1 MSPQLR
7 SELLKQRT
15 TSTNLGL
22 AGGMLGLIVLAVA
35 LHGFGLRADDLARRE
50 NQLMVLG
57 RGEFI
62 AALFAGLLGAL
73 SITGEYRQRNHPPDP
88 ARRARPRP
96 RHARQGDRQRAAR
109 RGPRARRQRIGGR
122 RRVDR
127 APHARDR
134 RAPRSR
140 RRGAPHDR
148 GCGGRGRHGRRGCR
162 AGRRHPQPGA
172 DDDRD
177 LGLAAVRRG
186 LLGGNL
192 SEVGRFA
199 PGAAGMAVSGQE
211 PGTLLAPPVGLLVLA
226 LYAMIAVVAGIA
238 MTTRRDVA

>member
-1 MSPQLR
+1 MSAQLR
-7 SELLKQRT
+7 SELLKQRS

-50 NQLMVLG
+50 DQLMVLG

-73 SITGEYRQRNHPPDP
+73 SITGEYRHGTIRPTLLAEPDRVRVML
-88 ARRARPRP
+88 AKATVS
-96 RHARQGDRQRAAR
+96 GLLGAALGLVGSASAVGVGLIALHT
-109 RGPRARRQRIGGR
+109 RGIDVRL
-122 RRVDR
+122 
-127 APHARDR
+127 
-134 RAPRSR
+134 
-140 RRGAPHDR
+140 
-148 GCGGRGRHGRRGCR
+148 
-162 AGRRHPQPGA
+162 
-172 DDDRD
+172 D
-177 LGLAAVRRG
+177 LGDEALLMTGAAAAAGAMAAVGVGLGGVIRSQVPTMIAISAWLLFVEG

-211 PGTLLAPPVGLLVLA
+211 PGTLPAPPVGLLVLT
-226 LYAMIAVVAGIA
+226 LYAMIAVIAGTA